1 MNHNWPAHSLR
12 KSERTYTDGGF
23 QDFAGNSV
31 EHVVRVGNSSDG
43 SQSQVITSVDGG
55 ATWKS
60 HLGTDNSTYGG
71 NVAFSADGD
80 TILWSSWNRE
90 VYLSRNGSDFTAVS
104 SLAPG
109 AVIAADKRNGT
120 VFYGASKG
128 AFYVS
133 TDTGATF
140 TQAGELDNAT
150 VVVDIA
156 AHPVTEGEVYVS
168 TNAGIF
174 KSTDYGSTF
183 TLITAGALTNTQQIA
198 LGLGPDA
205 TSWAIYAFGEGS
217 AGTRLYAS
225 VDGGA
230 SWQDIQGDVQGF
242 GAVNSEKGK
251 LAGSGNVP
259 GRVYVGTNG
268 RGTFYGT
275 MALDS

>member
-1 MNHNWPAHSLR
+1 MA
-12 KSERTYTDGGF
+12 Y
-23 QDFAGNSV
+23 
-31 EHVVRVGNSSDG
+31 
-43 SQSQVITSVDGG
+43 
-55 ATWKS
+55 
-60 HLGTDNSTYGG
+60 
-71 NVAFSADGD
+71 SANGD
-80 TILWSSWNRE
+80 TILWSSWNKE
-90 VYLSRNGSDFTAVS
+90 VCLSRNGSAFVPVS

-128 AFYVS
+128 AFLVS
-133 TDTGATF
+133 TDSGATF
-140 TQAGELDNAT
+140 TQAGGLGNAT
-150 VVVDIA
+150 RVLDIA

-168 TNAGIF
+168 TNEGIF

-183 TLITAGALTNTQQIA
+183 TLITAGALTNTHLIA
-198 LGLGPDA
+198 LGLSTDA

-217 AGTRLYAS
+217 AGMLKLYAS
-225 VDGGA
+225 VDGGV

-268 RGTFYGT
+268 RGVFYGT
-275 MALDS
+275 MA

>member
-1 MNHNWPAHSLR
+1 M
-12 KSERTYTDGGF
+12 
-23 QDFAGNSV
+23 
-31 EHVVRVGNSSDG
+31 RVGNSSDG
-43 SQSQVITSVDGG
+43 SQSQIITSADGG
-55 ATWKS
+55 ATWKA

-71 NVAFSADGD
+71 NAAFSADGD
-80 TILWSSWNRE
+80 TVLWSSWNKE
-90 VYLSRNGSDFTAVS
+90 VYLSRNGSDFTVVS

-109 AVIAADKRNGT
+109 AVVAADKRNGT

-128 AFYVS
+128 VFHVS

-140 TQAGELDNAT
+140 TQAGELGNAT

-168 TNAGIF
+168 TNVGIF

-183 TLITAGALTNTQQIA
+183 TLITTGALTNTQLIA

-217 AGTRLYAS
+217 AGMRLYAS

-230 SWQDIQGDVQGF
+230 SWQDIQGDAQGF

-275 MALDS
+275 IALDS

>member
-1 MNHNWPAHSLR
+1 MNYNWPTTRSLR
-12 KSERTYTDGGF
+12 MREGTYANCGF
-23 QDFAGNSV
+23 EDFAGNSV

-43 SQSQVITSVDGG
+43 SQSQIVTSSDGG

-71 NVAFSADGD
+71 NVAYSADGD

-90 VYLSRNGSDFTAVS
+90 VYLSRNGSDFTIVS
-104 SLAPG
+104 SLAAG

-120 VFYGASKG
+120 VFYGASNG
-128 AFYVS
+128 AFFVS

-140 TQAGELDNAT
+140 TQAGEVGNAT
-150 VVVDIA
+150 KVVDIA

-168 TNAGIF
+168 TNVGIF

-183 TLITAGALTNTQQIA
+183 TLITAGAITNTQLIA
-198 LGLGPDA
+198 LGLAPDA
-205 TSWAIYAFGEGS
+205 SSWAIYAFGKGSEGM
-217 AGTRLYAS
+217 RLYAS

-230 SWQDIQGDVQGF
+230 LWQDIQGDEQGF

-275 MALDS
+275 MV

>member
-1 MNHNWPAHSLR
+1 MNHNQVAYSFGV
-12 KSERTYTDGGF
+12 SGRTYADCGLG
-23 QDFAGNSV
+23 DFAGNSV

-43 SQSQVITSVDGG
+43 SQSQVITSSDGG
-55 ATWKS
+55 ATWKA
-60 HLGTDNSTYGG
+60 HLGTENSTYGG
-71 NVAFSADGD
+71 NVAYSADGD
-80 TILWSSWNRE
+80 TILWSSWNRD
-90 VYLSRNGSDFTAVS
+90 VYLSRNGSDFTAVA
-104 SLAPG
+104 SLVPG

-128 AFYVS
+128 AFLVS

-140 TQAGELDNAT
+140 GPAGALGNAT
-150 VVVDIA
+150 VVFDIA

-168 TNAGIF
+168 TNLGIF
-174 KSTDYGSTF
+174 KSTNYGSAF
-183 TLITAGALTNTQQIA
+183 TLITAGALTNTQLIA

-205 TSWAIYAFGEGS
+205 TSWTIYAFGKGP

-242 GAVNSEKGK
+242 GAVNYEKGK

-275 MALDS
+275 MAKNS